1 MCFFKFHKHTNEPN
15 SRVLCMRLN
24 RDGRGKKMALKTYQ
38 VLGLG
43 FVQPKP
49 NKERERCQQE
59 EMG

>member
-1 MCFFKFHKHTNEPN
+1 
-15 SRVLCMRLN
+15 
-24 RDGRGKKMALKTYQ
+24 MALKTYQ